1 MQNES
6 ERIEVIL
13 FKFDEEWRVQPIEF
27 EATFIYG
34 GALNRIGFA
43 IDANRVCG
51 EWLFARPNQSEIKS
65 RRLFQREYDSMA
77 GTCYWTEQQD
87 KRNRKELWKKSTTD
101 SALHLSTA
109 TQLGSTRLWQ
119 IIIIPRSRTSSYHKF
134 SKTFCRPKYP
144 AIFY

>member
-13 FKFDEEWRVQPIEF
+13 FKYDEEWRVQPIEF

-77 GTCYWTEQQD
+77 GTCYWT
-87 KRNRKELWKKSTTD
+87 N
-101 SALHLSTA
+101 
-109 TQLGSTRLWQ
+109 
-119 IIIIPRSRTSSYHKF
+119 
-134 SKTFCRPKYP
+134 SKTNEIGKNCGRNLLQIVRSISQLQLNWVLLAYGKLL
-144 AIFY
+144 